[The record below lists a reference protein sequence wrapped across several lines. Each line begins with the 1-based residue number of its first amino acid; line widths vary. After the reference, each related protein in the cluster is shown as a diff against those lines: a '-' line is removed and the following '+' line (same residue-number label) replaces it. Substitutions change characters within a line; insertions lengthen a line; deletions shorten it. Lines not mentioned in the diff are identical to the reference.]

1 MTKRIGG
8 VAVLAATAA
17 LVLSGCSTMGAVG
30 DAAGRLNP
38 FKKDEPKEVAGDGR
52 RISIIAFDQRVE
64 AAEGLKGA
72 DFYLPAASDVP
83 NWPQP
88 GGAPD
93 LKVDNVA
100 AAPAFEIA
108 WRKGF
113 GKGSSRAYHVT
124 APPILVDGRIY
135 VMDAESDVAAIDAK
149 TGSVIWKKSIHSRTK
164 RDKKGFGGGVAW
176 SGGKL
181 YVSSGFRFVAQLD
194 PASGDVGWRRETSA
208 PIHNAPIVTHNR
220 VFVISTDNEL
230 LTYDTATGTPG
241 WTYQALIEPARILAS
256 SSPAAAG
263 DTVIGAFASGEVV
276 ALRASNGNDLWNNTL
291 SKASRTSALSEIRDV
306 AGRPVIYEGDVY
318 AASHSGVFA
327 ATDLRTGQAR
337 WSLPVASITSPW
349 PAGDVVYVV
358 SQAGEVICVSRQS
371 GQVYWI
377 KDLNEG
383 KEAKR
388 GNFFGIGKKEQKGVR
403 TLYFGP
409 VLASDRL
416 VVASSDGRAIALNP
430 KTGEV
435 LKTLNVG
442 APVLIAPIAAGGM
455 IYIVTDDGGLVA
467 IR

>member
-1 MTKRIGG
+1 MTKRFGG
-8 VAVLAATAA
+8 VAVLAASAIA
-17 LVLSGCSTMGAVG
+17 LAGCSTIGAVG

-38 FKKDEPKEVAGDGR
+38 FRKDEPKEVATDGR

-64 AAEGLKGA
+64 AAEGLKGV
-72 DFYLPAASDVP
+72 DFYLPAATP
-83 NWPQP
+83 LANWPQP
-88 GGAPD
+88 GGDPD
-93 LKVDNVA
+93 RTIDHVE

-113 GKGSSRAYHVT
+113 GKGSNRHFHVT

-135 VMDAESDVAAIDAK
+135 VMDAESDVAAVDAR
-149 TGSVIWKKSIHSRTK
+149 TGEVIWRKSIHSRTK
-164 RDKKGFGGGVAW
+164 RDKRGFGGGVAF

-181 YVSSGFRFVAQLD
+181 YVASGFRFVAQLD
-194 PASGDVGWRRETSA
+194 PATGEVGWRRDTSS
-208 PIHNAPIVTHNR
+208 PIHGAPIVTHGR
-220 VFVISTDNEL
+220 VFVVSTDNEM
-230 LTYDTATGTPG
+230 LTFDAASGTPG
-241 WTYQALIEPARILAS
+241 WTYQALVEPARILAS

-291 SKASRTSALSEIRDV
+291 ARASRTSALSEIRDV
-306 AGRPVIYEGDVY
+306 AGKPVIYEGDVY

-327 ATDLRTGQAR
+327 ATDLRSGQPR
-337 WSLPVASITSPW
+337 WSLPVASISSPW
-349 PAGDVVYVV
+349 AAGDVVYIV
-358 SQAGEVICVSRQS
+358 SQAGEVICASRSS

-383 KEAKR
+383 QVAKK
-388 GNFFGIGKKEQKGVR
+388 GTFFGIGKKEVKGGR
-403 TLYFGP
+403 TLWFGP

-416 VVASSDGRAIALNP
+416 VLASSDGRAVALNP
-430 KTGEV
+430 KTGE
-435 LKTLNVG
+435 LIKTVTVG

-455 IYIVTDDGGLVA
+455 VYLVTDEGQLVA

>member
-8 VAVLAATAA
+8 AAVLAATAT
-17 LVLSGCSTMGAVG
+17 LMLSGCSTIGAAGDAVG
-30 DAAGRLNP
+30 KLNP
-38 FKKDEPKEVAGDGR
+38 FKKDEPSEVATDGR
-52 RISIIAFDQRVE
+52 RISVIAFDQRVE

-72 DFYLPAASDVP
+72 DFFLPPAADVP

-93 LKVDNVA
+93 VKVDNVA
-100 AAPAFEIA
+100 AAPDFEIA

-113 GKGSSRAYHVT
+113 GKGSNRDFHVT
-124 APPILVDGRIY
+124 APPILVDGRLY
-135 VMDAESDVAAIDAK
+135 VMDAESDVAAVDAK
-149 TGSVIWKKSIHSRTK
+149 TGQVIWKKSIHSRTK
-164 RDKKGFGGGVAW
+164 RDKQGFGGGVAW

-181 YVSSGFRFVAQLD
+181 YVASGFRFVAQVD
-194 PASGDVGWRRETSA
+194 PATGEVGWRRETGS
-208 PIHNAPIVTHNR
+208 PIHGAPIVTHNR
-220 VFVISTDNEL
+220 VFVVSTDNEL
-230 LTYDTATGTPG
+230 LTFDTATGTPG
-241 WTYQALIEPARILAS
+241 WTYQALVEPARILAS

-276 ALRASNGNDLWNNTL
+276 ALRAANGNDLWNNTL

-358 SQAGEVICVSRQS
+358 SQAGEVICVSRS
-371 GQVYWI
+371 NGQVYWI

-383 KEAKR
+383 TEAKK
-388 GNFFGIGKKEQKGVR
+388 GTFFGLGKKEDKGGR

-409 VLASDRL
+409 VLAGERL

-430 KTGEV
+430 KTGDV

-455 IYIVTDDGGLVA
+455 IYIVTDEGSLVA